1 MYPDKKSFATIKRE
15 LLDAAVWPSR
25 AAARTTIFDYIKNWY
40 NLHRL
45 HSNLGYRSPVNY
57 EATRAA

>member
-1 MYPDKKSFATIKRE
+1 MKRE